1 MEGAGCQ
8 HTGKGRGTVGKVAG
22 LEIIT
27 VVIPEVIDLFY
38 PIFATIL
45 WRSCYYRHPH
55 FTNGDTEAQKGKPL
69 AQVHPVIKW
78 QSQGSNPKSS
88 HAQPTPSPTRS
99 G

>member
-1 MEGAGCQ
+1 M
-8 HTGKGRGTVGKVAG
+8 AG

-38 PIFATIL
+38 LIFATIP
-45 WRSCYYRHPH
+45 WGSCYYRHLH